1 MNKFEL
7 LEIKSKSVADLAGE
21 AAKLLATLEADEFW
35 SETLLTN
42 SEISDGFQTLFDA
55 TTKLITGLDECIPG
69 LQQTIE
75 AMSKILESFQTARGE
90 IGKLPKKSPGLN

>member
-69 LQQTIE
+69 LQQTTLI
-75 AMSKILESFQTARGE
+75 AS
-90 IGKLPKKSPGLN
+90 